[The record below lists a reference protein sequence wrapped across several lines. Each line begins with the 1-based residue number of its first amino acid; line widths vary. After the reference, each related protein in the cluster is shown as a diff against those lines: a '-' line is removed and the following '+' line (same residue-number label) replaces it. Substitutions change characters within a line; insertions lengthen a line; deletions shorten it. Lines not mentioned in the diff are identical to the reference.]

1 MKKLK
6 VLLFRL
12 DGMLVHSISG
22 IIFASNYLYTWV
34 ESGTVK
40 IKYLA

>member
-6 VLLFRL
+6 VFILRL
-12 DGMLVHSISG
+12 DGMLVHHISG
-22 IIFASNYLYTWV
+22 IIFASNHLYTWV